1 MKKINWGIL
10 VQVLALVLFMAL
22 LALGQMKPFLILY
35 VLSLVGALFFGRFYC
50 GYICPINTLMKP
62 VEWLAGKLGLKKR
75 QPPGWLAAGW
85 LPWVAVAGSLALL
98 ITGEKI
104 LENSIPVMVLWIAAG
119 VLMVPFFHPA
129 VFHVMVCPFG
139 ALQKI
144 FGRSVFRSEEVDP
157 RSCIGCRKCEK
168 VCPSKAIVVQKEE
181 KKARIQKDLC
191 FQCKACEGVCPTDSI
206 HYR

>member
-1 MKKINWGIL
+1 MEKSGLIVGQDIFLAFSPERVDPGNQFYNTKNTPKVVGGITPACTEVAAAL
-10 VQVLALVLFMAL
+10 YESILEGKVHQVSS
-22 LALGQMKPFLILY
+22 P
-35 VLSLVGALFFGRFYC
+35 
-50 GYICPINTLMKP
+50 
-62 VEWLAGKLGLKKR
+62 
-75 QPPGWLAAGW
+75 
-85 LPWVAVAGSLALL
+85 AVAEM
-98 ITGEKI
+98 EKI